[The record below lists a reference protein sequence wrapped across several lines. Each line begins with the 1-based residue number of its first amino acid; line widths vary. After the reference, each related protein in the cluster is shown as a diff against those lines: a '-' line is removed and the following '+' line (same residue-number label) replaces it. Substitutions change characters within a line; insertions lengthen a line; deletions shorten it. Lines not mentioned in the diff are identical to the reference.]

1 MKKELL
7 IKECLNCSRE
17 FKTTRPNKVYCQTAC
32 TIEAVSYN
40 NGDRKSKRYEKY
52 VHHNIKNTLPLP
64 GDAVYI
70 CNSFNKEIPIN
81 ALGII
86 TGVVGELKEEYEVV
100 FAPHLPVW
108 IHPDKTIQCASGIK
122 RTIKA
127 EDLHLKSD
135 IKMLFEFTSTKRVD
149 DLVLVKRFI
158 TTI

>member
-7 IKECLNCSRE
+7 KKKCLNCERP
-17 FKTTRPNKVYCQTAC
+17 FTTTNRVKIYCQTAC
-32 TIEAVSYN
+32 NIEARVYRD
-40 NGDRKSKRYEKY
+40 GDRKSKHPEKF
-52 VHHNIKNTLPLP
+52 VHKNIKNTYPLP

-70 CNSFNKEIPIN
+70 ANSFDKEIPIN

-86 TGVVGELKEEYEVV
+86 TGVVGIEEKEYEVV

-108 IHPDKTIQCASGIK
+108 IHTDKRVQCASGIK

-127 EDLHLKSD
+127 EDLYLKSD
-135 IKMLFEFTSTKRVD
+135 IKMLFEYTNTKRVD